1 MYIHNSLDLSFEIA
15 CCQDRDVVCIVGQN
29 VFKMCK
35 LIEGNLKPFGFLK
48 GDGLC
53 CLDHAWLSNKHV
65 LVAGDAGKIYLFE
78 EAELKS
84 VYNLN
89 DLLSETEPEP
99 TDDGNESTST
109 QKRK

>member
-1 MYIHNSLDLSFEIA
+1 M
-15 CCQDRDVVCIVGQN
+15 CIVGQN

-65 LVAGDAGKIYLFE
+65 LVAGDGGKIYLFE

-84 VYNLN
+84 VYNLAN
-89 DLLSETEPEP
+89 LVSETEPEH
-99 TDDGNESTST
+99 TNDDSESTSR